1 MKVFT
6 QVGQKDLDQ
15 VKPENIN
22 DNTREVV
29 GEYNGKIDGQNF
41 PVATV
46 DKLKMA
52 PPTLTS
58 TSTANVNG
66 FSHVGQTQDYH
77 RVRRWRVL
85 DSGTDIHTPLI
96 NFDLQTNSWSSG
108 WNNLTEIDTTFN
120 DFVLEFEAESGTLS
134 GCFDVNFRHGVDRI
148 QSGVSP
154 NPIVSWSINWWARWG
169 LFCNDVLI
177 AETGRIYPRLLNVS
191 IPFKIFVGSQPV
203 RLELKWQAID
213 TTAEQE
219 YSVTT
224 HKSSMEIY
232 GASIWAC
239 NTKR

>member
-22 DNTREVV
+22 DNTRMVV
-29 GEYNGKIDGQNF
+29 GEYNGKLDGQNF
-41 PVATV
+41 PVSTV
-46 DKLKMA
+46 DKLKMS

-58 TSTANVNG
+58 TSTANVHG
-66 FSHVGQTQDYH
+66 FSYVGQTQDYH
-77 RVRRWRVL
+77 FIRRWRVL
-85 DSGTDIHTPLI
+85 DNGTDIHTPII

-108 WNNLTEIDTTFN
+108 WNNLTEIDSTFN
-120 DFVLEFEAESGTLS
+120 DFVLEFEAESGILS

-148 QSGVSP
+148 KASGV
-154 NPIVSWSINWWARWG
+154 IETWSINWWARWG

-177 AETGRIYPRLLNVS
+177 AETSRIYPRLLNVS

-219 YSVTT
+219 FGVTA

>member
-96 NFDLQTNSWSSG
+96 NFDFSEVSS
-108 WNNLTEIDTTFN
+108 
-120 DFVLEFEAESGTLS
+120 
-134 GCFDVNFRHGVDRI
+134 
-148 QSGVSP
+148 
-154 NPIVSWSINWWARWG
+154 SIA
-169 LFCNDVLI
+169 
-177 AETGRIYPRLLNVS
+177 LN
-191 IPFKIFVGSQPV
+191 I
-203 RLELKWQAID
+203 
-213 TTAEQE
+213 
-219 YSVTT
+219 
-224 HKSSMEIY
+224 
-232 GASIWAC
+232 
-239 NTKR
+239 